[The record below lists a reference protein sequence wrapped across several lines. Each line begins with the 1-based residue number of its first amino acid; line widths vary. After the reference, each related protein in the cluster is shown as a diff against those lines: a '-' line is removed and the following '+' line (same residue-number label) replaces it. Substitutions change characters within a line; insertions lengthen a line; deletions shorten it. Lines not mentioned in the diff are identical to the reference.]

1 VTKIKICG
9 ISDSQHILVA
19 AKAGA
24 SFIGLV
30 FAPSKRQ
37 VSIEQAV
44 KLAKA
49 AHEQRPGPAV
59 VGVFVNSTPA
69 EVNRIAEHCQLD
81 WVQLSGDETW
91 QYCQQVKRP
100 IIKAVHVSTTKTAK
114 TTVAEITAG
123 YQFISRQEVVCLLDS
138 QVGDSYGGTG
148 QVFNW
153 QLARD
158 VSAKFPV
165 IVAGGLNAA
174 NVGQLVSEV
183 HPWGIDVSTGVE
195 SNSRKD
201 PEKIMAFI
209 ESVRRVEV
217 NASSHF

>member
-1 VTKIKICG
+1 MTKIKICG
-9 ISDSQHILVA
+9 ISDTQHILA
-19 AKAGA
+19 SAKAGA
-24 SFIGLV
+24 NFIGLV

-49 AHEQRPGPAV
+49 AHEQRPGPVV
-59 VGVFVNSTPA
+59 VGVFVNSTPD
-69 EVNRIAEHCQLD
+69 EVNRIAELCQLD

-91 QYCQQVKRP
+91 HYCQQVERP
-100 IIKAVHVSTTKTAK
+100 IIKAIRVSTTRTAK
-114 TTVAEITAG
+114 TTLAEIAAG
-123 YQFISRQEVVCLLDS
+123 YQLISRQEMVCLLDS

-148 QVFNW
+148 QAFNW

-158 VSAKFPV
+158 VSAEFPV

-174 NVGQLVSEV
+174 NVGQLVSKV
-183 HPWGIDVSTGVE
+183 HPWGVDVSTGVE
-195 SNSRKD
+195 SNGRKD
-201 PEKIMAFI
+201 PEKITAFI

>member
-9 ISDSQHILVA
+9 ISDTQHILAA

-24 SFIGLV
+24 NFIGLV

-44 KLAKA
+44 KLVKA
-49 AHEQRPGPAV
+49 AHEQRPGPVV
-59 VGVFVNSTPA
+59 VGVFVNSTPD
-69 EVNRIAEHCQLD
+69 EVNHIAELCQLD

-91 QYCQQVKRP
+91 HYCQQVERP
-100 IIKAVHVSTTKTAK
+100 IIKAIRVSTTRTAK
-114 TTVAEITAG
+114 TTLAEIAAG
-123 YQFISRQEVVCLLDS
+123 YQLISRQEVVCLLDS

-148 QVFNW
+148 QAFNW

-158 VSAKFPV
+158 VSAEFPV

-174 NVGQLVSEV
+174 NVGQLVSKV
-183 HPWGIDVSTGVE
+183 HPWGVDVSTGVE
-195 SNSRKD
+195 SNGRKD
-201 PEKIMAFI
+201 PEKITAFI
-209 ESVRRVEV
+209 ESVRRAEV